1 MTFESDRRRLLAGL
15 EELGF
20 EPYIGFMYWSGTS
33 DSQLGF
39 VVIGPDEKSCVKQ
52 LKEHLPKF
60 LYGRPLSY
68 IPFPKKEENL
78 SMQDYM
84 VGLFESGYLLDA
96 GFYKLKSKKNQSM
109 LEIFTEPYVMNPKYV
124 WEKAKEY
131 FSDAEEVFSK
141 EIPESKIFYPGQDL
155 SK

>member
-20 EPYIGFMYWSGTS
+20 EPYVGFMYWSGTR

-60 LYGRPLSY
+60 LYGRPLSSAG
-68 IPFPKKEENL
+68 FGGFSKKEENL

-84 VGLFESGYLLDA
+84 VELFESGYLLDA
-96 GFYKLKSKKNQSM
+96 GFYKLKSKRNQSI

-141 EIPESKIFYPGQDL
+141 EIPESKIFYQD
-155 SK
+155 